1 VISAPPTE
9 RPGWSATP
17 ARRRRLHDRAAD
29 TRAGESPASSRAYAA
44 DALGL
49 LTLIHILNYTDRNVV
64 FALFEPIK
72 HELALSDAELGWIGS
87 AYVIV
92 LALMALPLGVIGDL
106 RSRRGVITFGV
117 TLWSVAT
124 AVGGLVTR
132 FWQLFLCRALVGVG
146 EAGYMPASLA
156 IIADYYRG
164 RTRAMAMGVFSV
176 GMALGGVTG
185 IWLGGEL
192 ALAFGWRRAFLI
204 MGAPGLLL
212 AILASQLREPHRQPP
227 PPLRIALAGWY
238 RRHLP
243 GTLRVARPLI
253 VFTLV
258 GAALGGVLT
267 AFERAASAVDV
278 AVFAAC
284 TILGLAWTVARLV
297 PLALEGTARAGR
309 VAASAFEDFLAAAAI
324 VFRTPTLMWIF
335 VGGALVTFAVNGL
348 IAWAPSFLQRA
359 HGMSPVEVG
368 RTFGLLALTG
378 GVLGALVGGRIGDGL
393 QARWAGGRVFASGMG
408 FVLGGPVAT
417 ALLLVDRGTLF
428 TVLVFGTFF
437 LYTWYNGP
445 LAAAILDVVPPP
457 VRATVLGAFVLFSHL
472 AGDAIAPP
480 LIGYLSDRADLR
492 TAMLALPAAG
502 LVGGLVILV
511 AVATVGRDMQRVAQR
526 ERGTAA

>member
-1 VISAPPTE
+1 M
-9 RPGWSATP
+9 R
-17 ARRRRLHDRAAD
+17 ARRRRLRDRPAD
-29 TRAGESPASSRAYAA
+29 TAAGNSPPGSRAYAA
-44 DALGL
+44 YALGL
-49 LTLIHILNYTDRNVV
+49 LTLINILNYTDRNVV

-72 HELALSDAELGWIGS
+72 RELALSDAELGWLGS

-117 TLWSVAT
+117 TLWSAAT
-124 AVGGLVTR
+124 ALGGLVTR
-132 FWQLFLCRALVGVG
+132 FWQLFVCRALVGVG
-146 EAGYMPASLA
+146 EAGYMPASQA
-156 IIADYYRG
+156 IIADYYPG
-164 RTRAMAMGVFSV
+164 RTRGMAMGVFSV

-192 ALAFGWRRAFLI
+192 ALAFGWRRAFLV
-204 MGAPGLLL
+204 MGVPGLLL
-212 AILASQLREPHRQPP
+212 AVLASQLREPHRRPP
-227 PPLRIALAGWY
+227 APLRAAITGWY
-238 RRHLP
+238 RRSFP
-243 GTLRVARPLI
+243 EALRIARPLI
-253 VFTLV
+253 VLTTV
-258 GAALGGVLT
+258 GAVIGGALT
-267 AFERAASAVDV
+267 ALERAASAVDV
-278 AVFAAC
+278 AVFAAF
-284 TILGLAWTVARLV
+284 TIVGLGWTVARLV
-297 PLALEGTARAGR
+297 PRALAGTARAGR
-309 VAASAFEDFLAAAAI
+309 VAASALEDFLEAGVI

-335 VGGALVTFAVNGL
+335 LGGALVTFAVNGL

-359 HGMSPVEVG
+359 HGMSPVDVG

-378 GVLGALVGGRIGDGL
+378 GVLGALVGGRMGDGL

-428 TVLVFGTFF
+428 TVLLFGTFF

-445 LAAAILDVVPPP
+445 LAAVILDVSPPP

-480 LIGYLSDRADLR
+480 LIGYLSDRSDLR
-492 TAMLALPAAG
+492 SAMLVLPAAG

-511 AVATVGRDMQRVAQR
+511 AVATVGRDMQRMAPSVSAGAHSD
-526 ERGTAA
+526 EGVGAGGFSS